1 MTKFTKEVLQT
12 MRASMLKEMS
22 EVAKKYGVTAEFGNI
37 RFSPDE
43 FGVKMTVRRNG
54 FEKPVPVVTN
64 TSGGKVEIGTVIKHP
79 ARKDPL
85 VVENINGKYVHI
97 VSNRGAKYRIKM
109 ADAIKYA
116 A

>member
-1 MTKFTKEVLQT
+1 
-12 MRASMLKEMS
+12 MLKEMS

-54 FEKPVPVVTN
+54 FEKPVPTIMN
-64 TSGGKVEIGTVIKHP
+64 TSGGKIEIGSLIRHP
-79 ARKDPL
+79 ARKNPL
-85 VVENINGKYVHI
+85 VVTNITSNHVQ
-97 VSNRGAKYRIKM
+97 VTTNRGAKYRIKM